1 MQIRVLFFASCKD
14 IAGSAQ
20 VDLSVREG
28 ITVGELKH
36 EIVAT
41 YPDLAG
47 IAPSLS
53 TAVNMEYA
61 ADHDVISN
69 KDEVALIPP
78 VSGGAP
84 LRRKPSSSGA
94 E

>member
-1 MQIRVLFFASCKD
+1 MTIRVLFFASCRE
-14 IAGSAQ
+14 IAGSSQ

-28 ITVGELKH
+28 ITVGELKN

-61 ADHDVISN
+61 SDDDIISSN
-69 KDEVALIPP
+69 DEVALIPP
-78 VSGGAP
+78 VSGGAGNSN
-84 LRRKPSSSGA
+84 SSSTGTA
-94 E
+94 